1 MAKEEKIAETSKE
14 VVQSYLLTTAGRD
27 WGIYAEKF
35 LLKLVEAAQGD
46 IQGMDF
52 RKTGKDL
59 KPHSPSLNYPGIT
72 KNSDGD
78 VFISIPVR
86 ELLPSDDY
94 KNYDYV
100 RETIEQLQTKI
111 LRWEAPKLDAKGN
124 VVYNEAGLPVRKWKS
139 VQLVGEAEG
148 ETDLN
153 SCITVRI
160 NTNIWTAMVDFTKGF
175 RAFDLKIA
183 LKLQSKYSLRL
194 YQLMSRQDQPLTFKI
209 DDLKQQ
215 WNLEGKYTR
224 VDDFIKRTIDPAKE
238 ELDAVSP
245 YTFDY
250 KVVKSNAPG
259 RGQKPVNAITF
270 YPKHQI
276 QFENEKTI
284 KGFDETQMLKEPVRR
299 LLKDKFGFTWVEM
312 STTFDIFYTAQK
324 TFTGADEDHPVLS
337 VFLDRLTR
345 RALDAKDPKKYVVSC
360 VKKHLQEKY
369 NIVYKSKK
377 QLAAEEKARKAL
389 EKAAAQKKDSKPVS
403 GPVSLGELL
412 K

>member
-1 MAKEEKIAETSKE
+1 MAKEEIIAETSKE
-14 VVQSYLLTTAGRD
+14 VVQSYLLTVAGRD

-52 RKTGKDL
+52 KRGSDM
-59 KPHSPSLNYPGIT
+59 KPHSPTLDYPGIT

-78 VFISIPVR
+78 VFISIPVKD
-86 ELLPSDDY
+86 LLPSDEY

-100 RETIEQLQTKI
+100 RATVEQLQTKI
-111 LRWEAPKLDAKGN
+111 LRWEAPKLDSKGKI
-124 VVYNEAGLPVRKWKS
+124 VYNEQGDPVRKWKS

-183 LKLQSKYSLRL
+183 MRLQSKYSLRL
-194 YQLMSRQDQPLTFKI
+194 YQLMSRQEQPLTYMI
-209 DDLKQQ
+209 DDLKAQ
-215 WNLEGKYTR
+215 WGLEGKYGR

-238 ELDAVSP
+238 ELDAISP

-250 KVVKSNAPG
+250 KIMKSNAPG
-259 RGQKPVNAITF
+259 RGQKPVEAITF

-276 QFENEKTI
+276 QFENERSI
-284 KGFDETQMLKEPVRR
+284 KGFDETMMLKEPIKR
-299 LLKDKFGFTWVEM
+299 LLKEKYGFTWVELQ
-312 STTFDIFYTAQK
+312 TTFDILYKAQK
-324 TFTGADEDHPVLS
+324 TMTGADEDHPSLA
-337 VFLDRLTR
+337 VFLDGISRK
-345 RALDAKDPKKYVVSC
+345 ALQAEKPQKYVIGAI
-360 VKKHLQEKY
+360 KKHLKERY
-369 NIVYKSKK
+369 NIVFKSKK
-377 QLAAEEKARKAL
+377 ELAAEEKLRRMATERN
-389 EKAAAQKKDSKPVS
+389 KKNASDEPKM
-403 GPVSLGELL
+403 LGDLM